1 MLDDLTQEEGT
12 PMELSSG
19 AKDMGEDVN
28 AGKVGNVPT
37 LPLMIS
43 QAKQIVSN
51 VPPHPQFETDF
62 NRKMVSK
69 GNVTAGDQVASPTTR
84 TPDSGKN
91 SKVSD
96 GLGLQ
101 KKSLKK
107 GPSEKLSKIGHKTDQ
122 EKVKLMGDTLVE
134 SGSVKTI
141 DSHFSQV
148 HK

>member
-91 SKVSD
+91 RDEVVS
-96 GLGLQ
+96 G
-101 KKSLKK
+101 
-107 GPSEKLSKIGHKTDQ
+107 
-122 EKVKLMGDTLVE
+122 
-134 SGSVKTI
+134 
-141 DSHFSQV
+141 
-148 HK
+148 